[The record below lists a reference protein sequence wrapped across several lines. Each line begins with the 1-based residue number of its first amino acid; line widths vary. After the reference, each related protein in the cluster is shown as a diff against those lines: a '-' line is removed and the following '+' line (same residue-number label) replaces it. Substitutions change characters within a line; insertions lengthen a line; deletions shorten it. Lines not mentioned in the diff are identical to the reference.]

1 MSNPYPQSA
10 DSRHLPMRVEP
21 AYPAPAPYTG
31 YGDQPGVREPD
42 ARQFI
47 RRIMAAVL
55 RYRWVVFAVLLV
67 GTAAGYGASRLVAPE
82 YTAKATVWIEGG
94 GPTNG
99 QGGRERGPIR
109 SEQLLQSFGWLDLI
123 KSFVVLD
130 DVVRRERLYLT
141 RAPADSNVFKDFQ
154 LADRFAPGKYT
165 LTTREDGSVEL
176 KTGDR
181 VVQKAKAGDSLG
193 TAVGFQWQ
201 PSAASLKG
209 ARSVDFSVTTPR
221 EAAQRLGL
229 LLDVRIVPEGNFLR
243 IELSGPEPVAVAR
256 TVNTLVDR
264 FVKVAAELKTEKLRE
279 LTTILS
285 EQLQYAARNLQNA
298 ERALETYRVN
308 TILLPSDRQAP
319 GAGLEQTR
327 DPVFANF
334 FDMNIKREQLRRD
347 REAIERALAD
357 PDGAVSPDALNVIGE
372 VQQSTEL
379 RAALTELTAKQA
391 DLRAPR
397 YRYTDAHPPVRALA
411 GQVDSLSR
419 RIIPGLA
426 RQLVA
431 QITTRES
438 ELSGRVT
445 SASRD
450 LQKIPPRAMEEARLT
465 RERAIAEGLYTT
477 LQSRYEEARLAAAS
491 SIPDIRPLDQATTP
505 QKPLSNNGWRLI
517 LIGFVGS
524 LGLVLAGAVVLD
536 RMDPRLRYPEQVT
549 AGMGLTILG
558 AVPHVRRN
566 GKSKTD
572 ALHVLEALRG
582 VRLSL
587 THAYGTAGPL
597 VVTITSPGSG
607 DGKSFLSSNLAL
619 CFADNG
625 ARTLLID
632 GDVRRGRLHALMNV
646 TRKPG
651 LTDFLAGEATRDKII
666 HKTNYPFLSVLA
678 CGTRRRNGPELL
690 GSPAMAQLMASL
702 RSSYDVILVDSPPL
716 GAGVDPFVLGT
727 LTGHIMLVLRTGV
740 TDREYTEAKLDMLD
754 RLPLRV
760 LGAVLNDVR
769 QGDAYGYYQYY
780 TYLPGYEASD
790 EGEGEPARQLPGDK
804 V

>member
-1 MSNPYPQSA
+1 MSNPYPPV
-10 DSRHLPMRVEP
+10 DSRNLPVRVEP
-21 AYPAPAPYTG
+21 AYPAPAQYSG
-31 YGDQPGVREPD
+31 YAPQQGAQEPD
-42 ARQFI
+42 ARQFL
-47 RRIMAAVL
+47 RRILSSVL
-55 RYRWVVFAVLLV
+55 RYRWAVFAVLLV
-67 GTAAGYGASRLVAPE
+67 GTAAGYAASRTVAPQ
-82 YTAKATVWIEGG
+82 YRAMATVWIEGSSR
-94 GPTNG
+94 
-99 QGGRERGPIR
+99 QGEGRQGGPIR
-109 SEQLLQSFGWLDLI
+109 PEKLLDSFGWIDLL

-130 DVVRRERLYLT
+130 EVVRRERLYLT
-141 RAPADSNVFKDFQ
+141 LEDPADSALFKDLQ

-165 LTTREDGSVEL
+165 LTAHENGTVEL
-176 KTGDR
+176 ATGQR
-181 VVQKAKAGDSLG
+181 VVQQGKAGDSLG
-193 TAVGFQWQ
+193 AKVGLLWQ
-201 PSAASLKG
+201 PPPAALKG
-209 ARSVDFSVTTPR
+209 ERTTTFSVTTPR
-221 EAAQRLGL
+221 DAAQRLGL
-229 LLDVRIVPEGNFLR
+229 ALDVRIVPEGNFMR
-243 IELSGPEPVAVAR
+243 VALEGSDPMVVAR

-264 FVKVAAELKTEKLRE
+264 FVQVAADLKTEKLRE
-279 LTTILS
+279 YTSILS
-285 EQLQYAARNLQNA
+285 DQLQYAARNLQNA

-308 TILLPSDRQAP
+308 TITLPSERESP
-319 GAGLEQTR
+319 GLGLERTR
-327 DPVFANF
+327 DPVIASF
-334 FDMNIKREQLRRD
+334 FEMNLNREALRRD
-347 REAIERALAD
+347 REAIERVLAD
-357 PDGAVSPDALNVIGE
+357 PDGTTSADALNVIGA
-372 VQQSTEL
+372 VQQSTDL
-379 RAALTELTAKQA
+379 RAALTELTTKQA
-391 DLRAPR
+391 ELRAQR
-397 YRYTDAHPPVRALA
+397 YRYTDAHPPVRRLA
-411 GQVDSLSR
+411 ADVDTLSR
-419 RIIPGLA
+419 QTIPRLA

-431 QITTRES
+431 QITAREA

-450 LQKIPPRAMEEARLT
+450 LQKIPPRAMEEARLG
-465 RERAIAEGLYTT
+465 RERTIAEGLYTT
-477 LQSRYEEARLAAAS
+477 LQGRYEEARLAAAS
-491 SIPDIRPLDQATTP
+491 SIPDVRPLDRATTP
-505 QKPLSNNGWRLI
+505 RRPLSNHGWRLI
-517 LIGFVGS
+517 VIGFVGS
-524 LGLVLAGAVVLD
+524 LGLGLAGAVLLD

-587 THAYGTAGPL
+587 THAHGAAGPL

-607 DGKSFLSSNLAL
+607 DGKSFVSSNLAL

-690 GSPAMAQLMASL
+690 GSPAMSQLLASL
-702 RSSYDVILVDSPPL
+702 RSSYDVIIVDSPPL

-727 LTGHIMLVLRTGV
+727 LTGHVMLVLRTGV
-740 TDREYTEAKLDMLD
+740 TDREFTEAKLDMLD

-769 QGDAYGYYQYY
+769 QGDAYGYYAYY
-780 TYLPGYEASD
+780 TYLPGYEATD
-790 EGEGEPARQLPGDK
+790 EKEGEPARQLPGEAS
-804 V
+804 